1 MTPPL
6 PPSGRRTAWLLLAPV
21 LVAYLA
27 FFAVPML
34 LLVVASLVPETGPP
48 GFRNWIKFVSDPYYL
63 NAAFQT
69 VKLGLLVVASTT
81 ILAFPLMLV
90 YRLASPVVRRLIL
103 FAAILPFLTSVVV
116 RTFAWLAILSREGV
130 INQSLLAL
138 GAISE
143 PLRLLPSEL
152 GLVLALT
159 QIEMPFMLLPL
170 LSVANRIDPAVI
182 DASRSL
188 GSSEFRTVVRVIV
201 PLALPGLIAGWL
213 LVFASSVTAFVS
225 QSIVGGARLSYLPS
239 LIYQNALVNFDWSFA
254 AVVALVLLAC
264 VIFIVSIL
272 KRLVAQAER
281 RVYG

>member
-1 MTPPL
+1 VTGSL
-6 PPSGRRTAWLLLAPV
+6 PHSGRRSEWWLLAPI
-21 LVAYLA
+21 LIAYLA

-34 LLVVASLVPETGPP
+34 LLFAASVMPETGPV
-48 GFRNWIKFVSDPYYL
+48 GFRNWSKFLADPYYL

-69 VKLGLLVVASTT
+69 VKLGVLVVISTT
-81 ILAFPLMLV
+81 VLAFPLMLV
-90 YRLASPVVRRLIL
+90 YRAASSFGRKLIL
-103 FAAILPFLTSVVV
+103 LAAVLPFLTSVVV
-116 RTFAWLAILSREGV
+116 RTFAWLAILSREGI
-130 INQSLLAL
+130 INQGLLAL
-138 GAISE
+138 GAIAE

-170 LSVANRIDPAVI
+170 LAVANRIDPALI

-188 GSSEFRTVVRVIV
+188 GSSELRTVVRVII
-201 PLALPGLIAGWL
+201 PLCLPGLIAGWL
-213 LVFASSVTAFVS
+213 LVFASSATAFVS
-225 QSIVGGARLSYLPS
+225 QSIIGGARLSYLPS

-254 AVVALVLLAC
+254 AVVALMLLFS
-264 VIFIVSIL
+264 VILIVTIL